1 MKTLTKIIEYQL
13 HDVMRSKWFVFY
25 TAFYFIVIYGMLMF
39 TNDISK
45 VLLSLMN
52 VVLIIIPLISTIL
65 GTIYFYNNREYIVF
79 MLSQPI
85 NRVTIFL
92 GLYLGLTIPLI
103 LSFLIGVALGIIV
116 YSSSLQNYFGILLLI
131 MLSGIFLTVIFTA
144 ISFWTSIKNEDRL
157 KGFGIAIFIWLFLAL
172 LFDGIL
178 LYLIQA
184 LQDYPLETFSLVV
197 SMLNP
202 IDLARVLILLKF
214 DVAAL
219 MGYTGAVFQKFFGT
233 AAGMLVSFVVLTVWA
248 AVPLYFAKRKFL
260 KKDF

>member
-1 MKTLTKIIEYQL
+1 MKTLTKIIKYQL
-13 HDVMRSKWFVFY
+13 HDVMRSKWFVFF
-25 TAFYFIVIYGMLMF
+25 TSFYFIVIYGMLMF

-116 YSSSLQNYFGILLLI
+116 YSSSFQNYFSILLLI

-157 KGFGIAIFIWLFLAL
+157 KGFGTAIFIWLFLAL

-219 MGYTGAVFQKFFGT
+219 MGYTGAVFQEFFGNT
-233 AAGMLVSFVVLTVWA
+233 SGIIISFTVLTVWA

>member
-1 MKTLTKIIEYQL
+1 MILVKIIKYQL
-13 HDVMRSKWFVFY
+13 HDVMRSKWIIFY
-25 TAFYFIVIYGMLMF
+25 TAFYFIVIYGMLTF

-65 GTIYFYNNREYIVF
+65 GTIYFYNNRDYIVF

-85 NRVTIFL
+85 NRTTIFL
-92 GLYLGLTIPLI
+92 GLYFGLAIPLI
-103 LSFLIGVALGIIV
+103 LSFVVGVVLGIVV

-157 KGFGIAIFIWLFLAL
+157 KGFGAAIFIWLFLAL

-178 LYLIQA
+178 LFLIQA

-214 DVAAL
+214 DIAAL
-219 MGYTGAVFQKFFGT
+219 MGYTGAVFQKFFGNT
-233 AAGMLVSFVVLTVWA
+233 TGMLISFTVLTVWA
-248 AVPLYFAKRKFL
+248 AAPLFFARKKFL